1 MKGSSTATMPTCT
14 AKVVYI
20 RRRGSSIASRVRRT
34 RLMGPVR
41 LKIIIHPKVRT
52 SSATNIGTTTST
64 VIDSRIHVLPR
75 TMK

>member
-1 MKGSSTATMPTCT
+1 
-14 AKVVYI
+14 
-20 RRRGSSIASRVRRT
+20 
-34 RLMGPVR
+34 MGPVR

-64 VIDSRIHVLPR
+64 VMEIRIQVRPR